1 MATVSKTVSLINDM
15 ASLLRE
21 KGFVV
26 STKPLESVIEQVN
39 MWTPGGKHPLKYSL
53 SGLEFV
59 NAIPQY
65 IRGNEWLDKF
75 TLKLDVDVTV
85 TNDEFTF
92 ENVKELTINIH
103 YDAQHCKGH
112 PCKGAWHLDLHVPS
126 SHDQIKKKKKK
137 AATVEPFDP
146 TRFMHPDYHFHHG
159 GKKLD
164 SLDSYGNIILLDTPR
179 VMHHPLDILL
189 AIDFVVSNFVFSE
202 TWNDLRNEIRYKKII
217 EQAQEWWWKPYYE
230 ALGNY
235 WGSKANHKAKNAQD
249 NMVLSKKLNP
259 HLI

>member
-1 MATVSKTVSLINDM
+1 MATVNKTVSLINDM
-15 ASLLRE
+15 TSLLRE

-26 STKPLESVIEQVN
+26 STKPLESVIEQVE
-39 MWTPGGKHPLKYSL
+39 MWTPGSRHPLRYSL
-53 SGLEFV
+53 RGLEFV
-59 NAIPQY
+59 NVTPQY

-85 TNDEFTF
+85 KKEEFNF

-103 YDAQHCKGH
+103 YDAQHCQGY
-112 PCKGAWHLDLHVPS
+112 PCKGAWHLDLHIPS
-126 SHDQIKKKKKK
+126 SKVKSKKKKVEETETFD
-137 AATVEPFDP
+137 AT
-146 TRFMHPDYHFHHG
+146 RHMHPDFHFHHG

-164 SLDSYGNIILLDTPR
+164 SLESYGNIILLDTPR

-202 TWNDLRNEIRYKKII
+202 AWNDLRNEIRYKKII

-230 ALGNY
+230 ALGNF
-235 WGSKANHKAKNAQD
+235 WESKTNNKAKNAKD
-249 NMVLSKKLNP
+249 NIILSKKLNP